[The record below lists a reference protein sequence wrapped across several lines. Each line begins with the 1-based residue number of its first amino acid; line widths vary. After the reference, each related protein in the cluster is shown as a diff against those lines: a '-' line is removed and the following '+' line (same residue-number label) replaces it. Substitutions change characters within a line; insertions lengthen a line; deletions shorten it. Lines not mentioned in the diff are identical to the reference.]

1 MEYDL
6 RRKGKKEGSVIS
18 RRVMGWIE
26 EGNQSLVLRIE
37 ISREGRG
44 KLNYKQ

>member
-1 MEYDL
+1 VEYDL

-18 RRVMGWIE
+18 RRVIGWIE
-26 EGNQSLVLRIE
+26 EGDQSLVLRLG
-37 ISREGRG
+37 ISRQGRD